1 MSTNRAKKQNIK
13 IRRVG
18 VFDDTSTPFIEFF
31 LNPTEI
37 KESRGG
43 KYSFSEAQGQ
53 ILPYSQYG
61 MIEKTELSFTAKF
74 FSHKGLPKVLNRIRS
89 LCLPRKA
96 GRLAHYDQQP
106 PYEYILDIGSLTEG
120 IGAYQG
126 VFTKVDINHLQYGK
140 TNFRPIH
147 FDVDFTFILTVSRL
161 NSLSR
166 TMNSLQ

>member
-1 MSTNRAKKQNIK
+1 MTTNRAKKQNIK

-18 VFDDTSTPFIEFF
+18 VFEDTSTPFIEFY

-37 KESRGG
+37 KESRGV

-74 FSHKGLPKVLNRIRS
+74 FHHKGLPKVLNKIRS

-106 PYEYILDIGSLTEG
+106 PYEYMLDIGSLTDG
-120 IGAYQG
+120 IGTYQG
-126 VFTKVDINHLQYGK
+126 VFTKVDINYLQYGK

-147 FDVDFTFILTVSRL
+147 FDVDFTFILSNNLYNTINIDRDL
-161 NSLSR
+161 
-166 TMNSLQ
+166 

>member
-1 MSTNRAKKQNIK
+1 MTTNRAKKQNIK
-13 IRRVG
+13 IRRAG
-18 VFDDTSTPFIEFF
+18 VNEDRSTPFIEFY

-37 KESRGG
+37 KESRGV

-61 MIEKTELSFTAKF
+61 MIQKTELSFTAKF

-106 PYEYILDIGSLTEG
+106 PYEYILDIGRNDLGLGTHV
-120 IGAYQG
+120 G

-140 TNFRPIH
+140 TNFVPIH
-147 FDVDFTFILTVSRL
+147 FDVDFTFIIT
-161 NSLSR
+161 NNPNNIFANE
-166 TMNSLQ
+166 MED